1 MYKPKLISLLD
12 DKENGFSKEQFFKDL
27 IAGIIVAIIALPLSI
42 ALGIS
47 SGVSPEKGLITA
59 IIAGFIISLL
69 GGSRVQIG
77 GPTGA
82 FVVILSI
89 ALGISSGVSPEKGLI
104 TAIIAGFIISL
115 LGGSRV
121 QIGGPTGAFVV
132 IVFGIIQNHG
142 VDGLIIATFMAG
154 IILVLFGLLRFGSL
168 IKYIPYPI
176 TVGFTSGIA
185 VTLFSTQV
193 KDFLGLS
200 MTKTPSE
207 FIPKWEAYI
216 SHMNTTNLYTLA
228 IGLLALI
235 ILIFWPKINKK
246 IPGSLI
252 ALIVTT
258 LVVFIFNLP
267 VATIG
272 SQFGKISSNIPM
284 PHIPNLNLNTLKAL
298 IGPAFTIALL
308 GGIESL
314 LSAVVSD
321 GMIGD
326 KHNSNAE
333 LIAQGIANMGSS
345 LFGGIPATGAIART
359 AANVK
364 NGGRTPISGIVH
376 SITLLLIMLV
386 FMPLAKF
393 IPLTTLSAILIIV
406 SYNMSE
412 WRTFKAILKA
422 PKSDIAIL
430 LTTFFLTVL
439 FDLVIAIGIGMVVSM
454 CLFMRRVATSIEVN
468 ELNENDCSDKSN
480 IDTDMENLKVGE
492 NVLVYDIRGHLFFG
506 AVDTFMNTMKEIN
519 DDAKVLVL
527 RMRHTKTLD
536 VTGYKQIKNIAL
548 SCKSRNM
555 TLIISELQEQPK
567 KVMRLMGFIDTLGE
581 DHFATNFDE
590 ALEKANSLI

>member
-27 IAGIIVAIIALPLSI
+27 IAGIIVAIIALP
-42 ALGIS
+42 
-47 SGVSPEKGLITA
+47 
-59 IIAGFIISLL
+59 
-69 GGSRVQIG
+69 
-77 GPTGA
+77 
-82 FVVILSI
+82 LSI

-468 ELNENDCSDKSN
+468 ELNESDCSDKSN

-506 AVDTFMNTMKEIN
+506 AIDTFMNTMKEIN

-567 KVMRLMGFIDTLGE
+567 KVMRLMGFIDTVGE

>member
-12 DKENGFSKEQFFKDL
+12 DKESGFSKEQFLKDL
-27 IAGIIVAIIALPLSI
+27 IAGIIVAIIALP
-42 ALGIS
+42 
-47 SGVSPEKGLITA
+47 
-59 IIAGFIISLL
+59 
-69 GGSRVQIG
+69 
-77 GPTGA
+77 
-82 FVVILSI
+82 LSI

-185 VTLFSTQV
+185 ITLLSTQV

-200 MTKTPSE
+200 ITKTSSE

-272 SQFGKISSNIPM
+272 SQFGKISSNIPI

-333 LIAQGIANMGSS
+333 LIAQGLANIGSS

-364 NGGRTPISGIVH
+364 NGGRTPISGMVH

-430 LTTFFLTVL
+430 LITFFLTVL
-439 FDLVIAIGIGMVVSM
+439 FDLVIAIGIGMIVSM
-454 CLFMRRVATSIEVN
+454 CLFIRRVATSIEVN
-468 ELNENDCSDKSN
+468 ELNESDCSYKSN

>member
-27 IAGIIVAIIALPLSI
+27 IAGIIVAIIALP
-42 ALGIS
+42 
-47 SGVSPEKGLITA
+47 
-59 IIAGFIISLL
+59 
-69 GGSRVQIG
+69 
-77 GPTGA
+77 
-82 FVVILSI
+82 LSI

-272 SQFGKISSNIPM
+272 SQFGKISSNIPI
-284 PHIPNLNLNTLKAL
+284 PHIPNLNLNTLKSL

-468 ELNENDCSDKSN
+468 ELNESDCSDKSN

-536 VTGYKQIKNIAL
+536 VTGYKQIKNISL

>member
-27 IAGIIVAIIALPLSI
+27 IAGIIVAIIALP
-42 ALGIS
+42 
-47 SGVSPEKGLITA
+47 
-59 IIAGFIISLL
+59 
-69 GGSRVQIG
+69 
-77 GPTGA
+77 
-82 FVVILSI
+82 LSI

-284 PHIPNLNLNTLKAL
+284 PHIPNLNLNTLKSL

-333 LIAQGIANMGSS
+333 LIAQGIANIGSS

>member
-27 IAGIIVAIIALPLSI
+27 IAGIIVAIIALP
-42 ALGIS
+42 
-47 SGVSPEKGLITA
+47 
-59 IIAGFIISLL
+59 
-69 GGSRVQIG
+69 
-77 GPTGA
+77 
-82 FVVILSI
+82 LSI

-333 LIAQGIANMGSS
+333 LIAQGIANMGPS

-468 ELNENDCSDKSN
+468 ELNESDCSDKSN

>member
-27 IAGIIVAIIALPLSI
+27 IAGIIVAIIALP
-42 ALGIS
+42 
-47 SGVSPEKGLITA
+47 
-59 IIAGFIISLL
+59 
-69 GGSRVQIG
+69 
-77 GPTGA
+77 
-82 FVVILSI
+82 LSI

-193 KDFLGLS
+193 KDFLGIS

-468 ELNENDCSDKSN
+468 ELNESDCSDKSN

>member
-27 IAGIIVAIIALPLSI
+27 IAGIIVAIIALP
-42 ALGIS
+42 
-47 SGVSPEKGLITA
+47 
-59 IIAGFIISLL
+59 
-69 GGSRVQIG
+69 
-77 GPTGA
+77 
-82 FVVILSI
+82 LSI

-333 LIAQGIANMGSS
+333 LIAQGIANIGSS

-536 VTGYKQIKNIAL
+536 VTGYKQIKNISL

>member
-27 IAGIIVAIIALPLSI
+27 IAGIIVAIIALP
-42 ALGIS
+42 
-47 SGVSPEKGLITA
+47 
-59 IIAGFIISLL
+59 
-69 GGSRVQIG
+69 
-77 GPTGA
+77 
-82 FVVILSI
+82 LSI

-439 FDLVIAIGIGMVVSM
+439 FDLVIAIGIGMLVSM

-468 ELNENDCSDKSN
+468 ELNESDCSDKSN

-555 TLIISELQEQPK
+555 NLIISELQEQPK
-567 KVMRLMGFIDTLGE
+567 KVMRLMGFIDNLGE

>member
-27 IAGIIVAIIALPLSI
+27 IAGIIVAIIALP
-42 ALGIS
+42 
-47 SGVSPEKGLITA
+47 
-59 IIAGFIISLL
+59 
-69 GGSRVQIG
+69 
-77 GPTGA
+77 
-82 FVVILSI
+82 LSI

-267 VATIG
+267 VSTIG

-468 ELNENDCSDKSN
+468 ELNESDCSDKSN

>member
-27 IAGIIVAIIALPLSI
+27 IAGIIVAIIALP
-42 ALGIS
+42 
-47 SGVSPEKGLITA
+47 
-59 IIAGFIISLL
+59 
-69 GGSRVQIG
+69 
-77 GPTGA
+77 
-82 FVVILSI
+82 LSI

-393 IPLTTLSAILIIV
+393 ISLTTLSAILIIV

-468 ELNENDCSDKSN
+468 ELNESDCSDKSN

>member
-12 DKENGFSKEQFFKDL
+12 DKESGFSKEQFLKDL
-27 IAGIIVAIIALPLSI
+27 IAGIIVAIIALP
-42 ALGIS
+42 
-47 SGVSPEKGLITA
+47 
-59 IIAGFIISLL
+59 
-69 GGSRVQIG
+69 
-77 GPTGA
+77 
-82 FVVILSI
+82 LSI

-185 VTLFSTQV
+185 ITLLSTQV

-200 MTKTPSE
+200 ITKTPSE

-272 SQFGKISSNIPM
+272 SQFGKISSNIPI

-333 LIAQGIANMGSS
+333 LIAQALANIGSS

-430 LTTFFLTVL
+430 LITFFLTVL
-439 FDLVIAIGIGMVVSM
+439 FDLVIAIVIGMIVSM
-454 CLFMRRVATSIEVN
+454 CLFIRRVATSIEVN
-468 ELNENDCSDKSN
+468 ELNESDCSYKSN

-567 KVMRLMGFIDTLGE
+567 KVMRLMGFIYTLGE

>member
-27 IAGIIVAIIALPLSI
+27 IAGIIVAIIALP
-42 ALGIS
+42 
-47 SGVSPEKGLITA
+47 
-59 IIAGFIISLL
+59 
-69 GGSRVQIG
+69 
-77 GPTGA
+77 
-82 FVVILSI
+82 LSI

-235 ILIFWPKINKK
+235 ILIFWSKINKK

-468 ELNENDCSDKSN
+468 ELNESDCSDKSN

>member
-12 DKENGFSKEQFFKDL
+12 DKESGFSKEQFLKDL
-27 IAGIIVAIIALPLSI
+27 IAGIIVAIIALP
-42 ALGIS
+42 
-47 SGVSPEKGLITA
+47 
-59 IIAGFIISLL
+59 
-69 GGSRVQIG
+69 
-77 GPTGA
+77 
-82 FVVILSI
+82 LSI

-185 VTLFSTQV
+185 ITLLSTQV

-200 MTKTPSE
+200 ITKTPSE

-272 SQFGKISSNIPM
+272 SQFGKISSNIPI

-333 LIAQGIANMGSS
+333 LIAQGLANMGSS

-430 LTTFFLTVL
+430 LITFFLTVL
-439 FDLVIAIGIGMVVSM
+439 FDLVIAIGIGMIVSM
-454 CLFMRRVATSIEVN
+454 CLFIRRVATSIEVN
-468 ELNENDCSDKSN
+468 ELNESDCSYKSN

>member
-27 IAGIIVAIIALPLSI
+27 VAGIIVAIIALP
-42 ALGIS
+42 
-47 SGVSPEKGLITA
+47 
-59 IIAGFIISLL
+59 
-69 GGSRVQIG
+69 
-77 GPTGA
+77 
-82 FVVILSI
+82 LSI

-333 LIAQGIANMGSS
+333 LIAQGVANMGSS

-439 FDLVIAIGIGMVVSM
+439 FDLVIAIGIGMLVSM

-468 ELNENDCSDKSN
+468 ELNESDCSDKSN

-567 KVMRLMGFIDTLGE
+567 KVMRLMGFIDNLGE

>member
-47 SGVSPEKGLITA
+47 SGVP
-59 IIAGFIISLL
+59 
-69 GGSRVQIG
+69 
-77 GPTGA
+77 
-82 FVVILSI
+82 
-89 ALGISSGVSPEKGLI
+89 PEKGLI

-132 IVFGIIQNHG
+132 IVFGIIQN
-142 VDGLIIATFMAG
+142 DGLIIATFMAG

-468 ELNENDCSDKSN
+468 ELNESDCSDKSN

>member
-27 IAGIIVAIIALPLSI
+27 IAGIIVAIIALP
-42 ALGIS
+42 
-47 SGVSPEKGLITA
+47 
-59 IIAGFIISLL
+59 
-69 GGSRVQIG
+69 
-77 GPTGA
+77 
-82 FVVILSI
+82 LSI

-272 SQFGKISSNIPM
+272 SQFGKISSNIPI

-468 ELNENDCSDKSN
+468 ELNESDCSDKSN

-527 RMRHTKTLD
+527 RMRYTKTLD

>member
-27 IAGIIVAIIALPLSI
+27 IAGIIVAIIALP
-42 ALGIS
+42 
-47 SGVSPEKGLITA
+47 
-59 IIAGFIISLL
+59 
-69 GGSRVQIG
+69 
-77 GPTGA
+77 
-82 FVVILSI
+82 LSI

-364 NGGRTPISGIVH
+364 NCGRTPISGIVH

-468 ELNENDCSDKSN
+468 ELNESDCSDKSN

>member
-12 DKENGFSKEQFFKDL
+12 DKESGFSKEQFLKDL
-27 IAGIIVAIIALPLSI
+27 IAGIIVAIIALP
-42 ALGIS
+42 
-47 SGVSPEKGLITA
+47 
-59 IIAGFIISLL
+59 
-69 GGSRVQIG
+69 
-77 GPTGA
+77 
-82 FVVILSI
+82 LSI

-468 ELNENDCSDKSN
+468 ELNESDCSDKSN

-548 SCKSRNM
+548 RCKSRNM

-567 KVMRLMGFIDTLGE
+567 KVRAHGSRRWRHRGCRRSE
-581 DHFATNFDE
+581 RR
-590 ALEKANSLI
+590 

>member
-27 IAGIIVAIIALPLSI
+27 IAGIIVAIIALP
-42 ALGIS
+42 
-47 SGVSPEKGLITA
+47 
-59 IIAGFIISLL
+59 
-69 GGSRVQIG
+69 
-77 GPTGA
+77 
-82 FVVILSI
+82 LSI

-439 FDLVIAIGIGMVVSM
+439 FDLVIAIGIVMVVSM

-468 ELNENDCSDKSN
+468 ELNESDCSDKSN

>member
-27 IAGIIVAIIALPLSI
+27 IAGIIVAIIALP
-42 ALGIS
+42 
-47 SGVSPEKGLITA
+47 
-59 IIAGFIISLL
+59 
-69 GGSRVQIG
+69 
-77 GPTGA
+77 
-82 FVVILSI
+82 LSI

-185 VTLFSTQV
+185 ITLFSTQV

-272 SQFGKISSNIPM
+272 SQFGKISSNIPI
-284 PHIPNLNLNTLKAL
+284 PHIPNLNLNTLKSL

-468 ELNENDCSDKSN
+468 ELNESDCSDKSN

>member
-82 FVVILSI
+82 FVVI
-89 ALGISSGVSPEKGLI
+89 
-104 TAIIAGFIISL
+104 
-115 LGGSRV
+115 
-121 QIGGPTGAFVV
+121 
-132 IVFGIIQNHG
+132 VFGIIQNHG

-154 IILVLFGLLRFGSL
+154 IILILFGLLRFGSL

>member
-12 DKENGFSKEQFFKDL
+12 DKESGFSKEQFLKDL
-27 IAGIIVAIIALPLSI
+27 IAGIIVAIIALP
-42 ALGIS
+42 
-47 SGVSPEKGLITA
+47 
-59 IIAGFIISLL
+59 
-69 GGSRVQIG
+69 
-77 GPTGA
+77 
-82 FVVILSI
+82 LSI

-185 VTLFSTQV
+185 ITLLSTQV

-200 MTKTPSE
+200 ITKTPSE

-272 SQFGKISSNIPM
+272 SQFGKISSNIPI

-333 LIAQGIANMGSS
+333 LIAQGLANIGSS

-364 NGGRTPISGIVH
+364 NGGRTPISGMVH

-430 LTTFFLTVL
+430 LITFFLTVL
-439 FDLVIAIGIGMVVSM
+439 FDLVIAIGIGMIVSM

-468 ELNENDCSDKSN
+468 ELNESDCSYKSN

>member
-27 IAGIIVAIIALPLSI
+27 IAGIIVAIIALP
-42 ALGIS
+42 
-47 SGVSPEKGLITA
+47 
-59 IIAGFIISLL
+59 
-69 GGSRVQIG
+69 
-77 GPTGA
+77 
-82 FVVILSI
+82 LSI

-235 ILIFWPKINKK
+235 ILIFWPKINKN

>member
-27 IAGIIVAIIALPLSI
+27 IAGIIVAIIALP
-42 ALGIS
+42 
-47 SGVSPEKGLITA
+47 
-59 IIAGFIISLL
+59 
-69 GGSRVQIG
+69 
-77 GPTGA
+77 
-82 FVVILSI
+82 LSI

-216 SHMNTTNLYTLA
+216 SHINTTNLYTLA

-468 ELNENDCSDKSN
+468 ELNESDCSDKSN

>member
-27 IAGIIVAIIALPLSI
+27 IAGIIVAIIALP
-42 ALGIS
+42 
-47 SGVSPEKGLITA
+47 
-59 IIAGFIISLL
+59 
-69 GGSRVQIG
+69 
-77 GPTGA
+77 
-82 FVVILSI
+82 LSI

-258 LVVFIFNLP
+258 LIVFIFNLP

-468 ELNENDCSDKSN
+468 ELNESDCSDKSN

>member
-27 IAGIIVAIIALPLSI
+27 IAGIIVAIIALP
-42 ALGIS
+42 
-47 SGVSPEKGLITA
+47 
-59 IIAGFIISLL
+59 
-69 GGSRVQIG
+69 
-77 GPTGA
+77 
-82 FVVILSI
+82 LSI

-207 FIPKWEAYI
+207 FIPEWEAYI

-298 IGPAFTIALL
+298 IGPACTIALL

-468 ELNENDCSDKSN
+468 ELNESDCSDKSN
-480 IDTDMENLKVGE
+480 IDTDMENLKFGE

>member
-27 IAGIIVAIIALPLSI
+27 VAGIIVAIIALP
-42 ALGIS
+42 
-47 SGVSPEKGLITA
+47 
-59 IIAGFIISLL
+59 
-69 GGSRVQIG
+69 
-77 GPTGA
+77 
-82 FVVILSI
+82 LSI

-207 FIPKWEAYI
+207 FIPKWKAYI

-333 LIAQGIANMGSS
+333 LIAQGVANMGSS

-439 FDLVIAIGIGMVVSM
+439 FDLVIAIGIGMLVSM

-555 TLIISELQEQPK
+555 NLIISELQEQPK
-567 KVMRLMGFIDTLGE
+567 KVMRLMGFIDNLGE

>member
-12 DKENGFSKEQFFKDL
+12 DKESGFSKEQFLKDL
-27 IAGIIVAIIALPLSI
+27 IAGIIVAIIALP
-42 ALGIS
+42 
-47 SGVSPEKGLITA
+47 
-59 IIAGFIISLL
+59 
-69 GGSRVQIG
+69 
-77 GPTGA
+77 
-82 FVVILSI
+82 LSI

-185 VTLFSTQV
+185 ITLLSTQV

-200 MTKTPSE
+200 ITKTPSE

-272 SQFGKISSNIPM
+272 SQFGKISSNIPI

-333 LIAQGIANMGSS
+333 LIAQGLANMGSS

-364 NGGRTPISGIVH
+364 NGGRTPISGMVH

-430 LTTFFLTVL
+430 LITFFLTVL
-439 FDLVIAIGIGMVVSM
+439 FDLVIAIGIGMIVSM
-454 CLFMRRVATSIEVN
+454 CLFIRRVATSIEVN
-468 ELNENDCSDKSN
+468 ELNESDCSYKSN

-548 SCKSRNM
+548 SCKSRNI

>member
-27 IAGIIVAIIALPLSI
+27 IAGIIVAIIALP
-42 ALGIS
+42 
-47 SGVSPEKGLITA
+47 
-59 IIAGFIISLL
+59 
-69 GGSRVQIG
+69 
-77 GPTGA
+77 
-82 FVVILSI
+82 LSI

-252 ALIVTT
+252 TLIVTT

-333 LIAQGIANMGSS
+333 LIAQGIANIGSS

-468 ELNENDCSDKSN
+468 ELNESDCSDKSN

>member
-1 MYKPKLISLLD
+1 MYKPKLISLLE

-27 IAGIIVAIIALPLSI
+27 IAGIIVAIIALP
-42 ALGIS
+42 
-47 SGVSPEKGLITA
+47 
-59 IIAGFIISLL
+59 
-69 GGSRVQIG
+69 
-77 GPTGA
+77 
-82 FVVILSI
+82 LSI

-284 PHIPNLNLNTLKAL
+284 PHIPNLNLNTL
-298 IGPAFTIALL
+298 GPAFTIALL

-468 ELNENDCSDKSN
+468 ELNESDCSDKSN
-480 IDTDMENLKVGE
+480 IDTDMENLKFGE

>member
-27 IAGIIVAIIALPLSI
+27 IAGIIVAIIALP
-42 ALGIS
+42 
-47 SGVSPEKGLITA
+47 
-59 IIAGFIISLL
+59 
-69 GGSRVQIG
+69 
-77 GPTGA
+77 
-82 FVVILSI
+82 LSI

-314 LSAVVSD
+314 LSAIVSD

-468 ELNENDCSDKSN
+468 ELNESDCSDKSN

>member
-27 IAGIIVAIIALPLSI
+27 IAGIIVAIIALP
-42 ALGIS
+42 
-47 SGVSPEKGLITA
+47 
-59 IIAGFIISLL
+59 
-69 GGSRVQIG
+69 
-77 GPTGA
+77 
-82 FVVILSI
+82 LSI

-430 LTTFFLTVL
+430 LITFFLTVL

-468 ELNENDCSDKSN
+468 ELNESDCSDKSN

>member
-12 DKENGFSKEQFFKDL
+12 DKESGFSKEQFLKDL
-27 IAGIIVAIIALPLSI
+27 IAGIIVAIIALP
-42 ALGIS
+42 
-47 SGVSPEKGLITA
+47 
-59 IIAGFIISLL
+59 
-69 GGSRVQIG
+69 
-77 GPTGA
+77 
-82 FVVILSI
+82 LSI

-468 ELNENDCSDKSN
+468 ELNESDCSDKSN

>member
-12 DKENGFSKEQFFKDL
+12 DKESGFSKEQFLKDL
-27 IAGIIVAIIALPLSI
+27 IAGIIVAIIALP
-42 ALGIS
+42 
-47 SGVSPEKGLITA
+47 
-59 IIAGFIISLL
+59 
-69 GGSRVQIG
+69 
-77 GPTGA
+77 
-82 FVVILSI
+82 LSI

-185 VTLFSTQV
+185 ITLLSTQV

-200 MTKTPSE
+200 ITKTPSE

-228 IGLLALI
+228 IGLLALT

-272 SQFGKISSNIPM
+272 SQFGKISSNIPI

-314 LSAVVSD
+314 LSAVISD

-333 LIAQGIANMGSS
+333 LIAQGLANMGSS

-364 NGGRTPISGIVH
+364 NGGRTPISGMVH

-430 LTTFFLTVL
+430 LITFFLTVL
-439 FDLVIAIGIGMVVSM
+439 FDLVIAIGIGMIVSM
-454 CLFMRRVATSIEVN
+454 CLFIRRVATSIEVN
-468 ELNENDCSDKSN
+468 ELNESDCSYKSN

>member
-12 DKENGFSKEQFFKDL
+12 DKESGFSKEQFLKDL
-27 IAGIIVAIIALPLSI
+27 IAGIIVAIIALP
-42 ALGIS
+42 
-47 SGVSPEKGLITA
+47 
-59 IIAGFIISLL
+59 
-69 GGSRVQIG
+69 
-77 GPTGA
+77 
-82 FVVILSI
+82 LSI

-185 VTLFSTQV
+185 ITLLSTQV

-200 MTKTPSE
+200 ITKTPSE

-228 IGLLALI
+228 IGLLALV

-272 SQFGKISSNIPM
+272 SQFGKISSNIPI

-333 LIAQGIANMGSS
+333 LIAQGLANIGSS

-364 NGGRTPISGIVH
+364 NGGRTPISGMVH

-430 LTTFFLTVL
+430 LITFFLTVL
-439 FDLVIAIGIGMVVSM
+439 FDLVIAIGIGMIVSM

-468 ELNENDCSDKSN
+468 ELNESDCSYKSN

>member
-27 IAGIIVAIIALPLSI
+27 IAGIIVAIIALP
-42 ALGIS
+42 
-47 SGVSPEKGLITA
+47 
-59 IIAGFIISLL
+59 
-69 GGSRVQIG
+69 
-77 GPTGA
+77 
-82 FVVILSI
+82 LSI

-284 PHIPNLNLNTLKAL
+284 PHIPNLNINTLKAL

-468 ELNENDCSDKSN
+468 ELNESDCSDKSN

>member
-27 IAGIIVAIIALPLSI
+27 VAGIIVAIIALP
-42 ALGIS
+42 
-47 SGVSPEKGLITA
+47 
-59 IIAGFIISLL
+59 
-69 GGSRVQIG
+69 
-77 GPTGA
+77 
-82 FVVILSI
+82 LSI

-506 AVDTFMNTMKEIN
+506 AVDTFMNTMKEIK